1 MLGFKN
7 LTAVRVFHHVYRECH
22 VGSKSQCRLCGD
34 DDLLSRIQLDEVADL
49 LRKHNPKAVVDIVHP
64 EESASATEPKT
75 TPNSPA
81 RTALLMNKLLEGY
94 CDALVLN
101 ASSLPVRMHEGLN
114 IAAITNRLT
123 PYDVLISEGERILD
137 ELPLHSKIAANE
149 IRREAQMLYY
159 RPDLKMVR
167 TRGGVDALIQKVKSA
182 KLDAVILAAAD
193 VERLHKQDCVVEF
206 LTNSVCIPAAGQG
219 SLAVL
224 TCSGNEQIKKLAAV
238 ADDRASHAEIM
249 AEWSFLQ
256 HMGLSET
263 DPVGVLGSIEGDR
276 LELEGVVAL
285 PDGREKICSIVRGS
299 IGKEVELGQL
309 LAKDILEAGGA
320 EILQELNLV

>member
-1 MLGFKN
+1 MLRFKR
-7 LTAVRVFHHVYRECH
+7 LTAVRVFHHVYREFT
-22 VGSKSQCRLCGD
+22 VGLKWECRLCGD
-34 DDLLSRIQLDEVADL
+34 NDLLSRIQLDEVADHL
-49 LRKHNPKAVVDIVHP
+49 LKNYPKAAIEIIHP
-64 EESASATEPKT
+64 EEPASATDPKS
-75 TPNSPA
+75 TPNSPM
-81 RTALLMNKLLEGY
+81 RVALLMNRLLEGY

-101 ASSLPVRMHEGLN
+101 ASSLPVKMNEGLS

-123 PYDVLISEGERILD
+123 PYDVLISDDERILD
-137 ELPLHSKIAANE
+137 ELPLNAKIAANE

-167 TRGGVDALIQKVKSA
+167 TKGGVDALIQKVRSA
-182 KLDAVILAAAD
+182 KIDAVILAAAD

-224 TCSGNEQIKKLAAV
+224 SRSNDEQVKKLLATV
-238 ADDRASHAEIM
+238 DDPASHAEIK
-249 AEWSFLQ
+249 AEWAFLE
-256 HMGLSET
+256 HIGLSEL

-276 LELEGVVAL
+276 LELEGVIAL

-309 LAKDILEAGGA
+309 LANDILEAGGA
-320 EILQELNLV
+320 ELLRELNLV